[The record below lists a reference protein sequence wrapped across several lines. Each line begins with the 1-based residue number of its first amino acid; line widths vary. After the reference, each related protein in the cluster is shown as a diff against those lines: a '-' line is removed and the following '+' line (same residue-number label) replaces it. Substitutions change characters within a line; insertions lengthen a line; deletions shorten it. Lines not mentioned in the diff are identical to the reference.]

1 MWWGL
6 SKRGEF
12 EMAGR
17 STGRESLSV
26 GLQSTAGAAKVHG
39 AAKVNGARRAVTR
52 RKSPQHGDAG
62 VGGRVRSARKQRG
75 LSGTALGE
83 VLGLD
88 KTQVS
93 KIEAD
98 TRRISAEEM
107 PKLAE
112 ALRVTPQWLMGMQAS
127 SPLVLAH
134 RLHGAADVA
143 RSQARAADVLRVEDA
158 LARHDVVQ
166 PLTASAVGQ
175 EVIDQI
181 RSEFPRAPRSR
192 AEAQRQGRRMAEIV
206 RSDLDLGID
215 EIGDLADLIEMHF
228 ATDVVLSPLGLDA
241 DGLCAHG
248 EGRAVIVA
256 SSSFDQGHVRF
267 TLAHE
272 LGHHLLG
279 DAREVI
285 DEPLVAPHEGTL
297 VERRVSAFAAHLLI
311 PAAGVSAMLEWLSAS
326 RAEFERGSRRAMR
339 AAASVVIRYGA
350 SPMATI
356 YQLADLGYVADPKPW
371 LSAFVGYKGTATLTS
386 PVVRPPRRLLEAA
399 IEAAAAR
406 KISTGPLSVLLERE
420 DEDNLYLEF
429 VERDSLL
436 PR

>member
-1 MWWGL
+1 M
-6 SKRGEF
+6 S
-12 EMAGR
+12 GR
-17 STGRESLSV
+17 STGREPRPGS
-26 GLQSTAGAAKVHG
+26 LQSTSGAVP
-39 AAKVNGARRAVTR
+39 GARRVVTR
-52 RKSPQHGDAG
+52 RKAQMHGDTG
-62 VGGRVRSARKQRG
+62 VGARVRAARKQRG

-98 TRRISAEEM
+98 TRRISVKEM

-112 ALRVTPQWLMGMQAS
+112 ALRVTPQWLMGMQPSA
-127 SPLVLAH
+127 PLALAH

-143 RSQARAADVLRVEDA
+143 RAQARAADVLRVEDA
-158 LARHDVVQ
+158 LAKHDLVQ
-166 PLTASAVGQ
+166 PLTATAVGQ
-175 EVIDQI
+175 DVIDQI
-181 RSEFPRAPRSR
+181 RAEFPRAPRSR

-206 RSDLDLGID
+206 RTGLDLGID

-228 ATDVVLSPLGLDA
+228 AADVVLSPLGLDA

-272 LGHHLLG
+272 LGHHLLA

-285 DEPLVAPHEGTL
+285 DEPLVAPNEGTL
-297 VERRVSAFAAHLLI
+297 VERRASAFAAHLLI
-311 PAAGVSAMLEWLSAS
+311 PAAGVSAMLDWLSVS
-326 RAEFERGSRRAMR
+326 HEEFDERSRRAAR
-339 AAASVVIRYGA
+339 AATSVILRYGA
-350 SPMATI
+350 SPMATV
-356 YQLADLGYVADPKPW
+356 YQLAELGYLTDTTPW
-371 LSAFVGYKGTATLTS
+371 LAAFAGYKGAATQIS
-386 PVVRPPRRLLEAA
+386 PLVRPPRRLLEAA
-399 IEAAAAR
+399 IEAAVAR
-406 KISTGPLSVLLERE
+406 KTSTGPLSVLLERE
-420 DEDNLYLEF
+420 DEDSVYLEF